1 MCAGEA
7 LDLLLAWGHDKQSQ
21 LQTPRLGVISR
32 RQLCDYLIAGFSR
45 RILSTEAKLGHDAHG
60 LINRIHFPS
69 IQQCSAQG
77 SPTRDGCAENLLGA
91 ITAALATS
99 T

>member
-1 MCAGEA
+1 MCAGQA

-21 LQTPRLGVISR
+21 LQTPRLGVGR
-32 RQLCDYLIAGFSR
+32 RKLCDYSIAGLS
-45 RILSTEAKLGHDAHG
+45 RILSTSATPEHDAHG
-60 LINRIHFPS
+60 LINSIYFVS

-77 SPTRDGCAENLLGA
+77 SPTRDRCAEDLLGA
-91 ITAALATS
+91 ITVALATS